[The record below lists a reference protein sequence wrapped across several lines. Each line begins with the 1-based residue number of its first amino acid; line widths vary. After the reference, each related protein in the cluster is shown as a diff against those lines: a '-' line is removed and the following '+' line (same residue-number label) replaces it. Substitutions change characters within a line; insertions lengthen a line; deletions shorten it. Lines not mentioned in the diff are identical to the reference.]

1 MSSSSPATPVFD
13 ERSTRSTSFDSIPE
27 VEFLQKMLEK
37 DLNDAKDQL
46 ISEFK
51 RKENN
56 GELLPEPLLMED
68 KSRFVLFPIK
78 HNDVRRFEI
87 QIFETNPCLTTFSS
101 CTRSGKCTKRP
112 RLRSGL
118 RKRST

>member
-46 ISEFK
+46 ISDFK
-51 RKENN
+51 HKENR

-78 HNDVRRFEI
+78 HNDVSILEI
-87 QIFETNPCLTTFSS
+87 QKFDNKLCLIPSLHVTDLGNVQKG
-101 CTRSGKCTKRP
+101 RSFLLDSR
-112 RLRSGL
+112 RD
-118 RKRST
+118 

>member
-46 ISEFK
+46 ISDFK
-51 RKENN
+51 HKENR

-78 HNDVRRFEI
+78 HTDVSTFEI
-87 QIFETNPCLTTFSS
+87 QIFEKKL
-101 CTRSGKCTKRP
+101 
-112 RLRSGL
+112 
-118 RKRST
+118 